1 MTYCGCLLP
10 GGSFSSQIC
19 FSRQVLQPHYSHV
32 PFALQFM
39 MDYNLQGM
47 NCLDLR
53 CAMFRR
59 KTSGE
64 TSEASPSESADEDAI
79 RKIPKSK
86 RTFDEAS
93 IPASYFLPETVAR
106 LTSCELEIDGVAAD
120 ILNTNSSLLSESIL
134 GSVLQHR

>member
-1 MTYCGCLLP
+1 
-10 GGSFSSQIC
+10 
-19 FSRQVLQPHYSHV
+19 
-32 PFALQFM
+32 M

-59 KTSGE
+59 K

>member
-1 MTYCGCLLP
+1 M
-10 GGSFSSQIC
+10 
-19 FSRQVLQPHYSHV
+19 

-53 CAMFRR
+53 YAKFRR
-59 KTSGE
+59 KTS
-64 TSEASPSESADEDAI
+64 TSSPSSTSLDDDAF
-79 RKIPKSK
+79 RRIPKSK
-86 RTFDEAS
+86 RTFDEATL
-93 IPASYFLPETVAR
+93 PAGFALPESVAR